1 MLTSGWSVKRQIV
14 DWRYN
19 LFRTVTTWGPKK
31 KYIPEHK
38 SLLLS
43 SRRCVIEFGADDF
56 SERQKYLI
64 QLDHLCTW
72 QRL

>member
-43 SRRCVIEFGADDF
+43 SRRCLIEFGADDF
-56 SERQKYLI
+56 G
-64 QLDHLCTW
+64 
-72 QRL
+72 